1 MYIYKNTAGQVIYVG
16 KAKNLKN
23 RISSYFQPPI
33 RLGPKTALLVQN
45 IFSIDT
51 ISVTSETEALL
62 LESRLIKKFLPQFN
76 IISKDDKSPFY
87 IHITSETFPK
97 PVLNHEPKKS
107 LAGPFLN
114 SLIPRRILKQF
125 RRIAPY
131 CIAQRPVKRPC
142 FYSHLGLCSPCP
154 GSGTDDQI
162 KTLYKKNISR
172 LKRLLQGNFKTV
184 SASLTSEMRSASKL
198 QNFETAGQL
207 RDQLQ
212 ALEHLLNQPIMPDE
226 YLLNPNLLQ
235 DIQNES
241 VLSLRQ
247 ILSENGINLPKV
259 ERIEMYDNA
268 HLSGTAAAAAMVVSI
283 NGQIDHRLYRHFRVK
298 SVKTGDDFAMMKEI
312 LTRRFKRTDWPSPDL
327 VVLDGG
333 KPQLSAT
340 ANLPFPT
347 IALAKHKETIV
358 IPRTSGKYLEV
369 NLPENHP
376 ALRLLIAMRD
386 EAHRFSRRLH
396 HKMRRL

>member
-1 MYIYKNTAGQVIYVG
+1 MIYVG

-45 IFSIDT
+45 ISSIDT

-62 LESRLIKKFLPQFN
+62 LESQLIKRFLPQFN

-87 IHITSETFPK
+87 IHITSETYPK
-97 PVLNHEPKKS
+97 PVINHESKNS

-114 SLIPRRILKQF
+114 GLIPRRILKQF
-125 RRIAPY
+125 RRVAPY
-131 CIAQRPVKRPC
+131 CIAQRPVRRPC

-154 GSGTDDQI
+154 GSKLNPQA
-162 KTLYKKNISR
+162 KAVYKKNISR
-172 LKRLLQGNFKTV
+172 LRRLLRGNFKNV
-184 SASLTSEMRSASKL
+184 SANLKSEMLAASAR
-198 QNFETAGQL
+198 QEFETAGQL

-212 ALEHLLNQPIMPDE
+212 SLNYLLNQPIMPDE

-235 DIQNES
+235 DTQNEAIS
-241 VLSLRQ
+241 SLRQ
-247 ILSENGINLPKV
+247 ILSENGVNLPKL

-268 HLSGTAAAAAMVVSI
+268 HLAGTAAASAMVVSI
-283 NGQIDHRLYRHFRVK
+283 NGQMDHRLYRHFRIRNP
-298 SVKTGDDFAMMKEI
+298 KTESDFDMMREI
-312 LTRRFKRTDWPSPDL
+312 LSRRAKRTDWPPPDL
-327 VVLDGG
+327 IILDGG
-333 KPQLSAT
+333 KPQLSAV
-340 ANLPFPT
+340 AGLKFPT
-347 IALAKHKETIV
+347 IALAKRLETII
-358 IPRTSGKYLEV
+358 IPRTSGSYLEL

-376 ALRLLIAMRD
+376 ALRLLMAMRD

-396 HKMRRL
+396 HKIRQTLTVKPKTG